1 MSFQIHPNDLPA
13 FMQQQIDDI
22 RLIQERYAWFLD
34 GIFAGKSFEKKKGQR
49 KTSLAQQIE
58 KKGYG
63 AVRQRRQPW
72 RRF

>member
-34 GIFAGKSFEKKKGQR
+34 GVLPTQYLKR
-49 KTSLAQQIE
+49 KRA
-58 KKGYG
+58 
-63 AVRQRRQPW
+63 RRKFLW
-72 RRF
+72 SR